1 MSHDQTMDPGT
12 KPFRLYRDQENGWI
26 AGIAAGMA
34 DYAGLDVRIVRVAW
48 VLALIFFTPP
58 AILAYVVMVFVIPRK
73 PESLY
78 ETSAEHDLRRK
89 VHLSPGEALREAK
102 VRMREAEERLNRME
116 AAVLSEE
123 FRLRRKFRDL

>member
-1 MSHDQTMDPGT
+1 MRYDRTMDAGA
-12 KPFRLYRDQENGWI
+12 KPFRLYRDRDNGWI

-34 DYAGLDVRIVRVAW
+34 DYAGIDVRVVRVAW

-58 AILAYVVMVFVIPRK
+58 AILAYLVMIFVIPRK
-73 PESLY
+73 PDALSESD
-78 ETSAEHDLRRK
+78 AEHDLRRK
-89 VHLSPGEALREAK
+89 VHLSPGDALREARA
-102 VRMREAEERLNRME
+102 RMREAEDRLGRME

>member
-1 MSHDQTMDPGT
+1 MTHDRAHAGGS
-12 KPFRLYRDQENGWI
+12 PFRLYRDRDAGWI

-34 DYAGLDVRIVRVAW
+34 DYTGIDVRLVRVAW

-58 AILAYVVMVFVIPRK
+58 ALLAYLVMIFVIPRK
-73 PESLY
+73 PRDLLESD
-78 ETSAEHDLRRK
+78 EEHVLRRK
-89 VHLSPGEALREAK
+89 VHLSPSDALREAK
-102 VRMREAEERLNRME
+102 AKMREAEERLGRME

>member
-1 MSHDQTMDPGT
+1 MSYDRVHGGSR
-12 KPFRLYRDQENGWI
+12 PFRLYRDRENGWI

-34 DYAGLDVRIVRVAW
+34 DYAGIDIRIVRVAW

-58 AILAYVVMVFVIPRK
+58 TLLAYLVMIFVIPHK
-73 PESLY
+73 PEELF
-78 ETSAEHDLRRK
+78 ETDEEHRLRRK
-89 VHLSPGEALREAK
+89 VHLSPGDALREAK
-102 VRMREAEERLNRME
+102 ARLRETEERLGRME

>member
-1 MSHDQTMDPGT
+1 MRYDRTMDGSR
-12 KPFRLYRDQENGWI
+12 PFRLYRDRREAWI

-34 DYAGLDVRIVRVAW
+34 DYAGIDVRVVRVAW

-58 AILAYVVMVFVIPRK
+58 AILAYLVMIFVIPAK
-73 PESLY
+73 PEDLY
-78 ETSAEHDLRRK
+78 ESDEQHELRRK
-89 VHLSPGEALREAK
+89 VHLSPGDALREAWA
-102 VRMREAEERLNRME
+102 RMREAEDRLGRME